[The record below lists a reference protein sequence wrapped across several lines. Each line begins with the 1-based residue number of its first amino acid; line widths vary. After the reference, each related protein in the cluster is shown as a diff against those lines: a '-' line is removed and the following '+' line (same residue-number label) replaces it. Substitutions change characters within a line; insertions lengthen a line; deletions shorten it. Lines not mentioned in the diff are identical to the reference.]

1 MISLSAAF
9 AIGGAALAG
18 WNSVAMTGGD
28 CCVLLSADAELE
40 QMVQAKDAAAV
51 AAASSRVEVV
61 AILKNDITAEASWE
75 VWLANMALAA
85 SLGAVDK
92 TVLVTWLANF
102 HVASSSAKVARSFVL
117 DDYDESEEDGEGETL
132 YLFYLRSGTHDA
144 QHGCMQVRV
153 CGDVLTIDALC
164 SLGNH
169 SGEAF
174 MKHLVEWLPAAAPRV
189 KRMAVMPL
197 SDGWLRQDYY
207 TRLGFVSKPE
217 GSGVMTRGV
226 EAFG

>member
-169 SGEAF
+169 SSEAF
-174 MKHLVEWLPAAAPRV
+174 MKHLVAPSRGAARQTNGRDATERRLAHRCHIRDTGCGLARVRPGLDPAVTGP
-189 KRMAVMPL
+189 
-197 SDGWLRQDYY
+197 
-207 TRLGFVSKPE
+207 
-217 GSGVMTRGV
+217 
-226 EAFG
+226 